1 MAEAITPEYPQQ
13 LAEGVLLE
21 GEKHRCMPATM
32 EIVDEHNVNLT
43 IAEGKYHQ
51 VKRIFAALGNQVVSL
66 HRFKVGD
73 IVLDPELESGEYRP
87 LTALE
92 VASIL

>member
-1 MAEAITPEYPQQ
+1 
-13 LAEGVLLE
+13 
-21 GEKHRCMPATM
+21 MPATM
-32 EIVDEHNVNLT
+32 EIVDEHTVNLT

-51 VKRIFAALGNQVVSL
+51 VKRIFVALGNQVVSL

>member
-1 MAEAITPEYPQQ
+1 
-13 LAEGVLLE
+13 
-21 GEKHRCMPATM
+21 M
-32 EIVDEHNVNLT
+32 EIVDDHNINLT

-51 VKRIFAALGNQVVSL
+51 VKRMFAALGNHVVSL
-66 HRFKVGD
+66 HRFKVGG
-73 IVLDPELESGEYRP
+73 IVLDPALQPGEYRP